1 MPLGRRAKAPND
13 KLVAKVVDLVSYHT
27 DTRERLIQGAYRG
40 EKYGAAYE
48 NGLRNPLAVYDS
60 LLDRV
65 EKAEGIYKKIG
76 DAIKAGK
83 YDEAT
88 LSIEG
93 RINEGVEM
101 GILTA
106 DEGEFMIAFEKD
118 VLEMVHVDHFP
129 LEHFG
134 TVAENHDKQKAY

>member
-1 MPLGRRAKAPND
+1 MTSGFNCLILSRA
-13 KLVAKVVDLVSYHT
+13 
-27 DTRERLIQGAYRG
+27 I
-40 EKYGAAYE
+40 
-48 NGLRNPLAVYDS
+48 NGS
-60 LLDRV
+60 
-65 EKAEGIYKKIG
+65 IG

-134 TVAENHDKQKAY
+134 TVAENHDKAKKTSKKKSDEATA